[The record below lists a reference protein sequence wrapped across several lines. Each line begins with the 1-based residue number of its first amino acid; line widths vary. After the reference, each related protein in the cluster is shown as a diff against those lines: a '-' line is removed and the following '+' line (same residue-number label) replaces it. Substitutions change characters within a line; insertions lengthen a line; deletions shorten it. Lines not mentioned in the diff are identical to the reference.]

1 MMYILFWVRFSLTP
15 LIVIIINITTNFSQE
30 EIISDNVR
38 MNTVTMSIKT
48 RNMENMTT
56 SIGVSVE
63 DID

>member
-1 MMYILFWVRFSLTP
+1 MMYIPFWVRFSLTP

-38 MNTVTMSIKT
+38 MNTVTMSIET

-63 DID
+63 DMD

>member
-38 MNTVTMSIKT
+38 MNTVTMSIET

-63 DID
+63 DMD